1 MKFDQ
6 VYGETLDMY
15 ELADFLGTDIYGS
28 FFKEHGR
35 FYNFFATEGYVPT
48 FYLELYFRYKNLGT
62 LMGPTHEIDSELIPL
77 KCCRSGSEKT
87 CYSLSLRNRLFELID
102 KASQEGGQISE
113 INLWH
118 MIFTSDIPCY
128 LKDWAQFQF
137 ALFEL
142 VELKQIEIT
151 STSNNKKSFRRYNEI
166 KRGPGRPKKY

>member
-62 LMGPTHEIDSELIPL
+62 LMGSTHKMDPELTPSNAVDRAL
-77 KCCRSGSEKT
+77 KKCAVVAHSGT
-87 CYSLSLRNRLFELID
+87 VFLS
-102 KASQEGGQISE
+102 
-113 INLWH
+113 
-118 MIFTSDIPCY
+118 
-128 LKDWAQFQF
+128 
-137 ALFEL
+137 
-142 VELKQIEIT
+142 
-151 STSNNKKSFRRYNEI
+151 
-166 KRGPGRPKKY
+166 